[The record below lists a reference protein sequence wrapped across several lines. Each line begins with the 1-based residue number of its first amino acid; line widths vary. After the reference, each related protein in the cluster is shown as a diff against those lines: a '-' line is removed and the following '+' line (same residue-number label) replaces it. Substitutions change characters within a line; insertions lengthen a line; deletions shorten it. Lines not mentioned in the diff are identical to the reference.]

1 MAKMTDEKKI
11 KIGLICNKLCTVLF
25 VLFFINTCVIITW
38 NFTVFLTLTVIIAA
52 SFIICCVVANRCL
65 KDYKPE

>member
-1 MAKMTDEKKI
+1 MTEEKKI
-11 KIGLICNKLCTVLF
+11 KIGLLCNKLCTVLF

-38 NFTVFLTLTVIIAA
+38 DFTLFLIITIVIAILFA
-52 SFIICCVVANRCL
+52 ICCIVAHKCL